1 MAMSRSPQYLTLI
14 RRGDAVFGLPKRRYA
29 PAPYSH
35 PIPFPTAAAFTRDTL
50 CDVAS
55 RRGLLDRL
63 EMVGDLAPSAP
74 LSFIVIQLDGLAELN
89 KLAGTDAGD
98 AALRVVADEARS
110 MTRATDLVGR
120 LTGSSFGIVLQ
131 GTGATAAACVAARLG
146 FHLSQL
152 PLMSLPASV
161 RVSVAT
167 GTGVNSETLPLA
179 AMDSFLHCG

>member
-1 MAMSRSPQYLTLI
+1 MAMSRSPQYLTLV
-14 RRGDAVFGLPKRRYA
+14 RRGNAVVGLPERRYA
-29 PAPYSH
+29 PSPCSH
-35 PIPFPTAAAFTRDTL
+35 PIPFPTAAAIARDTL

-63 EMVGDLAPSAP
+63 EMVGDIAPTAP
-74 LSFIVIQLDGLAELN
+74 LSFIVIQMDGLAELN
-89 KLAGTDAGD
+89 RVGGTDAGD
-98 AALRVVADEARS
+98 AALRAVADEARS

-131 GTGATAAACVAARLG
+131 GTGATAAAAVAARLG

-152 PLMSLPASV
+152 PLMSPPAGV